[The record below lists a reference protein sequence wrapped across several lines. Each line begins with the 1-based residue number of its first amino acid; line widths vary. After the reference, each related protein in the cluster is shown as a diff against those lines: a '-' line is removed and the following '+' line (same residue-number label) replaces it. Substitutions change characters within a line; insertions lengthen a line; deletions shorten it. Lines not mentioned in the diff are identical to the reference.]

1 MTTTWKIFNMKR
13 ALSTGLVTEVTCG
26 CIVDHPKAFERE
38 LFTIK
43 LTGNPKA
50 PGFIMYEDLDKE
62 TVVGWVHSELGS
74 EKVQQVESQLQ
85 SRLSN
90 TIYKMNN
97 PTEGQGLPW

>member
-1 MTTTWKIFNMKR
+1 MTTTWKIFDMKR

-26 CIVDHPKAFERE
+26 CIVEHPRAFERE
-38 LFTIK
+38 FFTIE

-62 TVVGWVHSELGS
+62 TVVGWVHSELGA
-74 EKVQQVESQLQ
+74 EKVQQVELQLQ

-90 TIYKMNN
+90 MIYEMNN
-97 PTEGQGLPW
+97 PTKGEGLPW